1 MEDLKKQFTST
12 TANQRPLLRSTW
24 SERERWHW
32 SVERRTRWVR
42 VLGHGGEEVGGGKEM
57 VMVCGGDE
65 DR

>member
-12 TANQRPLLRSTW
+12 AANRRQW
-24 SERERWHW
+24 SERERRHW

-57 VMVCGGDE
+57 VMVCSGDE